1 MEGRR
6 PPPDGDDLFEW
17 TDAPARPPRP
27 AGEPRTGEPGTGE
40 PGTGERVADTAV
52 SMLEE
57 LAKP

>member
-1 MEGRR
+1 MG
-6 PPPDGDDLFEW
+6 LHSY
-17 TDAPARPPRP
+17 A
-27 AGEPRTGEPGTGE
+27 E